1 MIRRV
6 LQVKEQESAPF
17 SQRQRVTRE
26 EIDQFD
32 GSNELSL
39 DKTVNQ
45 FFLHRRSRLARSTN
59 RDVRKFSGTYTTG
72 NTFDD
77 DVVLCSLEIV
87 PNCF

>member
-45 FFLHRRSRLARSTN
+45 FFLHRRSRLA
-59 RDVRKFSGTYTTG
+59 
-72 NTFDD
+72 
-77 DVVLCSLEIV
+77 
-87 PNCF
+87 